1 MIRLS
6 GKHLLTGQRAYAL
19 VCPATDESGETEHFG
34 FAPKL
39 ADLLLSWK
47 GWWREMPA
55 AELEE
60 EIMAVLRADKTFD
73 PDLQRQR
80 IRTQDEIRACI
91 QALLDPHIDVW
102 GYSLV
107 EAQHRVMR
115 SAAFLLPLEDLL
127 PYYEGAATKDE
138 IEIREWVECKV
149 RDCGIKHVMLD
160 AMVEY
165 DRDLDAPG
173 LLAQIHAQ
181 IDEDC
186 D

>member
-6 GKHLLTGQRAYAL
+6 GKHLVTDQRAYAL
-19 VCPATDESGETEHFG
+19 VCPATEESGETEHFG

-39 ADLLLSWK
+39 ADFLLSWH

-55 AELEE
+55 SEFDE
-60 EIMAVLRADKTFD
+60 EIESSRRADKTFD
-73 PDLQRQR
+73 PDVQRQR
-80 IRTQDEIRACI
+80 IRTPDEIRACI
-91 QALLDPHIDVW
+91 HALLYPAIDVW
-102 GYSLV
+102 GYRLV

-115 SAAFLLPLEDLL
+115 AAAYLLDLDDL
-127 PYYEGAATKDE
+127 VPYYEGPATNDE
-138 IEIREWVECKV
+138 IDIREWVQWNV

-173 LLAQIHAQ
+173 LLAQMHAQ